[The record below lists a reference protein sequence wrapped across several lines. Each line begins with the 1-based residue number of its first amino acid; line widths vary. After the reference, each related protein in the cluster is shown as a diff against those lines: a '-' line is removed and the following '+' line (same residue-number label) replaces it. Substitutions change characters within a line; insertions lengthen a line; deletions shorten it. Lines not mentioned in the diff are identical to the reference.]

1 MLVRFDRGTLVLE
14 PQHAGEDPSRIPGA
28 RWDAA
33 THGWRVPADQRLSV
47 LGRLSDDGVRISDE
61 SDKPAS
67 ARLSGTWSL
76 PELRPYQREAL
87 ARWLSA
93 GARGVVALPTGSGKT
108 LVALAAIAALGV
120 PALVLVPTR
129 VLLDQ
134 WVRALSAAW
143 TGPLGQLGDGEHVV
157 EAITVSTYVSA
168 AAWMPVLGD
177 RFGLVVVDEA
187 HHVGETCPAEVFEM
201 LVARARLGLTAT
213 PPDSSSGPALA
224 RHVGPVVHALG
235 VRDLDADAL
244 APFEHEVIVIELT
257 RDERLRYRDARARFA
272 SVYGRFMRALPSAS
286 WREFMTKARQTELG
300 RDALAAWRES
310 RAIIAYPAG
319 KRAALRELLTLHA
332 SQRTLVFTGDNASA
346 YAIARELLVVPI
358 THEIRRDERARIL
371 ERFAAGEL
379 SVLVSAKV
387 LDEGFDVPEAEIAV
401 VVGGTASSRAHAQR
415 IGRVLR
421 PGPGKRARVYELAV
435 ADTTELGYVERRGAG
450 LAPIAIGAAP

>member
-1 MLVRFDRGTLVLE
+1 
-14 PQHAGEDPSRIPGA
+14 
-28 RWDAA
+28 
-33 THGWRVPADQRLSV
+33 
-47 LGRLSDDGVRISDE
+47 
-61 SDKPAS
+61 
-67 ARLSGTWSL
+67 
-76 PELRPYQREAL
+76 
-87 ARWLSA
+87 
-93 GARGVVALPTGSGKT
+93 
-108 LVALAAIAALGV
+108 
-120 PALVLVPTR
+120 
-129 VLLDQ
+129 
-134 WVRALSAAW
+134 
-143 TGPLGQLGDGEHVV
+143 
-157 EAITVSTYVSA
+157 
-168 AAWMPVLGD
+168 
-177 RFGLVVVDEA
+177 
-187 HHVGETCPAEVFEM
+187 
-201 LVARARLGLTAT
+201 
-213 PPDSSSGPALA
+213 
-224 RHVGPVVHALG
+224 
-235 VRDLDADAL
+235 
-244 APFEHEVIVIELT
+244 
-257 RDERLRYRDARARFA
+257 
-272 SVYGRFMRALPSAS
+272 MRALPSAS